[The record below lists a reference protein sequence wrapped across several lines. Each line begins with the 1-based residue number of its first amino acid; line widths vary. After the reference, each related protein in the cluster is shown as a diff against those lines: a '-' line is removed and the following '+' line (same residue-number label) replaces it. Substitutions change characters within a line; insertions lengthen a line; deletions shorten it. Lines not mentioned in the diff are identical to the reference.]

1 MAMLNAMGF
10 AKDLGKDMA
19 LQMTALSGD
28 LASFYNTTN
37 EEAFEA
43 LQSIITGTT
52 RPMRR
57 FGIDLTEATL

>member
-10 AKDLGKDMA
+10 AKELGKDMA

-28 LASFYNTTN
+28 MASFYNTTN

-43 LQSIITGTT
+43 L
-52 RPMRR
+52 
-57 FGIDLTEATL
+57 